1 VVCLKQ
7 LSKSLALF
15 AAGGL
20 LYYVLE
26 ILWRGYSHMSMFVL
40 GGICFVL
47 IGLIN
52 ELYTWDMAL
61 WKQMMVAALLVT
73 LAELI
78 AGLVLNV
85 WLKMNIWDYSSLPYN
100 LLGQISVQY
109 SIRWF
114 FLSLLAI
121 VLDDFLRWW
130 LFNEEKP
137 RYRII

>member
-1 VVCLKQ
+1 MKQ